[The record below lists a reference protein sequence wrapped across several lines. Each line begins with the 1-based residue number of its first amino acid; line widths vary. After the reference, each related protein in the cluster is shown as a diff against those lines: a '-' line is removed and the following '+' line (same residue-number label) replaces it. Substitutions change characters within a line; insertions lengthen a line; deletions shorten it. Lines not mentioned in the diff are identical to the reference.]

1 MNDLTEKLL
10 NGYWTGLVHAAV
22 IVLALALP
30 WARLDDEPHPT
41 TGIGLLYRLP
51 EYADHAAYGQ
61 FAVAI
66 VLTLVIIGNAVAF
79 LNAKLRRRRG
89 AASASVGA
97 VATLLFPLLTAGML
111 EYPHVG
117 WAIVLLAFGVV
128 PALSGWQRRAYV
140 VGLAGGLAGRL
151 GRWNSLLRSRFQ
163 RSP

>member
-1 MNDLTEKLL
+1 MSDPIEKLL
-10 NGYWTGLVHAAV
+10 SGYWTGLIHAAV

-51 EYADHAAYGQ
+51 EYADHAADGQ

-66 VLTLVIIGNAVAF
+66 VLTLVIVGSTVAF

-89 AASASVGA
+89 IASASVGA
-97 VATLLFPLLTAGML
+97 AATLLFPLLTGGML

-117 WAIVLLAFGVV
+117 WGVVLLAFGVV
-128 PALSGWQRRAYV
+128 PALTCWQRRTYA
-140 VGLAGGLAGRL
+140 VGLARRL
-151 GRWNSLLRSRFQ
+151 GRWNIILRSRFP
-163 RSP
+163 RPP